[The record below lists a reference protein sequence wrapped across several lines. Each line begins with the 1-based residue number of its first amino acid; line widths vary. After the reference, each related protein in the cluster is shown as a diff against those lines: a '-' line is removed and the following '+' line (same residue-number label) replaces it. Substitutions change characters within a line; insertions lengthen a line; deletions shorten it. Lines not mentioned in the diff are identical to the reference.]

1 MIDAWSKHQNPADPR
16 QYNIGKTIKSRK
28 RTETKLKHQN
38 LDPRQYKILGNNQ
51 NEEKVWQQDTMLQNP
66 DPIKYNTKTKSQYH
80 EIAPDKLEKGDR
92 TTLTFKLCK
101 MKTNITESCVYTG
114 FEVLVIYY
122 FPLH

>member
-16 QYNIGKTIKSRK
+16 QYNSGKNNQIKKKNRNK
-28 RTETKLKHQN
+28 TKAPKFR
-38 LDPRQYKILGNNQ
+38 PKEYKILGNKQ

-80 EIAPDKLEKGDR
+80 EIAPNKLEKGDR

-101 MKTNITESCVYTG
+101 MKTNIT
-114 FEVLVIYY
+114 
-122 FPLH
+122 